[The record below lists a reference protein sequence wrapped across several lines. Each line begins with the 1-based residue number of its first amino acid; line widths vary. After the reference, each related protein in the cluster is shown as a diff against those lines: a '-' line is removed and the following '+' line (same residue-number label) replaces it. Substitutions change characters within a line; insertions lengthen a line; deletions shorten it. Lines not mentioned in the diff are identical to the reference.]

1 MGSFA
6 NMASENGRHLSFPFR
21 IGNNGR
27 TAQVSSLEEHV
38 RDELMQLI
46 LTNLGERIFLPEFG
60 GGVRRLVFENT
71 DETTAGLTKAML
83 TQAISHW
90 LGHRITLEDLTVV
103 VENEKIEVEIK
114 YRIAGTE
121 DSRIMKFQRS
131 GG

>member
-1 MGSFA
+1 M
-6 NMASENGRHLSFPFR
+6 NVENGRHLSFPFR
-21 IGNNGR
+21 LGNDGR

-38 RDELMQLI
+38 RDELIQLI
-46 LTNLGERIFLPEFG
+46 LTNFGERIFLPEFG
-60 GGVRRLVFENT
+60 GGVRRLVFENI

-83 TQAISHW
+83 TQAISRW
-90 LGHRITLEDLTVV
+90 LGHRITLEDLTVI

-114 YRIAGTE
+114 YRIAGAD